1 MKRICFR
8 ILLPVIFLVFA
19 LNCPAVA
26 QEKGH
31 IELKCVAETEIEIVN
46 EKGEKE
52 IQRVEASK
60 VVPGDTVIYTIFYTV
75 IGNETVNDI
84 VINNPIPEHMIY
96 KGGTAL
102 GENASI
108 TFSIDNGKVFDS
120 PENLKVKDE
129 EDKERVAMAS
139 EYTHIRWALTQ
150 AVEPGETGQVSYRA
164 QLE

>member
-1 MKRICFR
+1 MKKICTR
-8 ILLPVIFLVFA
+8 VVLPVIFLAFA
-19 LNCPAVA
+19 LSYPAIA

-31 IELKCVAETEIEIVN
+31 IELTCIAETEIETVN

-75 IGNETVNDI
+75 IGNDTVNDV
-84 VINNPIPEHMIY
+84 VINNPIPEHMVY
-96 KGGTAL
+96 KGETAL
-102 GENASI
+102 GEGASV
-108 TFSIDNGKVFDS
+108 TFSIDGGKVFDS

-139 EYTHIRWALTQ
+139 EYTHIRWSLTH
-150 AVEPGETGQVSYRA
+150 AVKPGQTGQVSYRA